1 LAAQTGIRL
10 QTPRPVEQVFL
21 CFFGFVQAVQSLS
34 HNDVTRGAS
43 ATHVTGMLNVDF
55 VVEQGFAN
63 AGACRR
69 RNLSAFG
76 AVFSVRQ
83 YFDNWHGVLC

>member
-1 LAAQTGIRL
+1 VA
-10 QTPRPVEQVFL
+10 
-21 CFFGFVQAVQSLS
+21 
-34 HNDVTRGAS
+34 RGAS
-43 ATHVTGMLNVDF
+43 AAHVAGMLNVDF

-76 AVFSVRQ
+76 AIFSVWQ
-83 YFDNWHGVLC
+83 YFDNGHGVLC